1 MLAVD
6 KDIISSWCAYFDP
19 LLMKFSLVLVTTPRK
34 SSISTRPFC
43 FHSVSSPFP
52 PPFPLIPNCSM
63 GEKAVL
69 TFQLHLSMSLAMW
82 VLLYR
87 LFLYTP
93 HLLSW
98 NVSSLRTDFFFFLK
112 KSVHVCIFEIDIRS
126 PQTVYE
132 NNVSIV
138 EHLESI
144 SKFKGENKNL
154 ALNHQE

>member
-19 LLMKFSLVLVTTPRK
+19 LLMKFSLVLVTTPSK

-98 NVSSLRTDFFFFLK
+98 NVSSLRTDFFFLK
-112 KSVHVCIFEIDIRS
+112 SLCMYVYLKQIFVLHRQFMKIMS
-126 PQTVYE
+126 PSQSTQKVYQSLKE
-132 NNVSIV
+132 KIK
-138 EHLESI
+138 I
-144 SKFKGENKNL
+144 SL
-154 ALNHQE
+154 